1 MHMHVMILDMR
12 TTIEITDEQR
22 SRLMALAALRNE
34 KGFSKLVREAL
45 DEYLES
51 KLDAA
56 HKVARALEM
65 RGALDEDDADA
76 FARDCA
82 GIRENWR

>member
-1 MHMHVMILDMR
+1 MHMHAILLRMR

-51 KLDAA
+51 KLDTA
-56 HKVARALEM
+56 HKVERALEM
-65 RGALDEDDADA
+65 RGVLDEEDADA

-82 GIRENWR
+82 GMRENWR

>member
-1 MHMHVMILDMR
+1 MHMHASKSYMR

-45 DEYLES
+45 DQYLES
-51 KLDAA
+51 KLD
-56 HKVARALEM
+56 KVNKVERALQT
-65 RGALDEDDADA
+65 RGMLNEEEAEA
-76 FARDCA
+76 FAKDCA